1 MTGEDTRIAYV
12 VKVVRYAGRA
22 ATQIGGRLPVGF
34 IRGSLQRC
42 GGGSEHL
49 AVSDGPGPLL

>member
-1 MTGEDTRIAYV
+1 MFVRSPLKCGGRLLAWDRGDTRIAYV

-34 IRGSLQRC
+34 IGGSLPQRF
-42 GGGSEHL
+42 
-49 AVSDGPGPLL
+49 

>member
-22 ATQIGGRLPVGF
+22 ATQIGGGVLGGIIRGRLPPRLL
-34 IRGSLQRC
+34 RG
-42 GGGSEHL
+42 
-49 AVSDGPGPLL
+49 